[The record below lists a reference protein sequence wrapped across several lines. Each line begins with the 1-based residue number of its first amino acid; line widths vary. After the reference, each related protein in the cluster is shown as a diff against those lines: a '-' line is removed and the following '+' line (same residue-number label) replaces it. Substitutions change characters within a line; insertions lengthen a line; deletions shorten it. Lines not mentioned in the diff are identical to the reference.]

1 MARALGLADGG
12 WLYQTI
18 PEDRDITDSLGTRM
32 LAYIMFSGGVEGWQG
47 LPPQSD
53 LSMKVERPRWP
64 WAMPDAT
71 EIAEKAQHWAGM
83 PGTGPLRSIGGNA
96 HGLGADK
103 LCALLQS

>member
-1 MARALGLADGG
+1 MAIL
-12 WLYQTI
+12 
-18 PEDRDITDSLGTRM
+18 EDRDITDSLGTRM

-71 EIAEKAQHWAGM
+71 EIAEKAQHRAGM